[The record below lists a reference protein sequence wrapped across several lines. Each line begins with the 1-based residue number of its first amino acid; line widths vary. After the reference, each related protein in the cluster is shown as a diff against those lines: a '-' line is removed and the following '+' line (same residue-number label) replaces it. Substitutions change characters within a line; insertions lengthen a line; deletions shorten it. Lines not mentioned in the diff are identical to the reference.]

1 MRFMSFMHI
10 GCICMSFFKVHWA
23 LREKHKKMPNS
34 QAILVAGAK
43 WISEAGAPV
52 MKSQTTQVL

>member
-23 LREKHKKMPNS
+23 LREKHKKMPMDFV
-34 QAILVAGAK
+34 ILKPFSLLEPSGLVK
-43 WISEAGAPV
+43 QEH
-52 MKSQTTQVL
+52 L